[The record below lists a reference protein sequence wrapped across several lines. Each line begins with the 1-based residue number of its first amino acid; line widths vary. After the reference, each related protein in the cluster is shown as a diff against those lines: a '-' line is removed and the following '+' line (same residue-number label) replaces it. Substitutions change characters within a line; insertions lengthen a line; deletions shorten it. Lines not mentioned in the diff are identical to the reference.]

1 MSGIRVEVEHG
12 RYWNLFDE
20 KIVFKASCQWQL
32 DFLFGSSP
40 NKGLHSCKHLSFV
53 LGWKLHHET
62 QEFHTPCPNWYTKS
76 RLSYCSFHLNQ
87 WKWPLRDLKW
97 PDLKNYDKFDISN
110 TIQLV
115 KAPMIDQ
122 WMINESMMLI
132 QIEFILTGLRSQILH
147 FVYNHFIWFTSY

>member
-1 MSGIRVEVEHG
+1 MLCQVRPSGKWDCQGSELRSSTADIEIFPTRKLRVTP
-12 RYWNLFDE
+12 WNARVPYFM
-20 KIVFKASCQWQL
+20 W
-32 DFLFGSSP
+32 
-40 NKGLHSCKHLSFV
+40 H
-53 LGWKLHHET
+53 KL
-62 QEFHTPCPNWYTKS
+62 CPNWYTKS
-76 RLSYCSFHLNQ
+76 RLSYFSFHLNQ

-115 KAPMIDQ
+115 KTPMIDQ

-147 FVYNHFIWFTSY
+147 FVHNHFIWFTSY